1 MEAFDRTQKNAME
14 ANMKKIIGA
23 ATATVLGLGAFT
35 TSAIAETIV
44 TADVL
49 NVREKPTTESKVV
62 EKVKEGQKLK
72 VIHTEE
78 GWSKIDLNGKE
89 LFVSSEYTKD
99 IYHVTAN
106 LLNVRTEANTESEIL
121 GRLKQDDVIE
131 STHQVKDGW
140 LQFEYKGKTAYANV
154 SFLSSTALIEKK
166 AEEKTKRVAKVQKA
180 VKAKEEVKTQKEAKV
195 QEIAKAKET
204 TKEQKETKAEEIVK
218 PKEEAKVTER
228 VKVKEE
234 TKAEEIVKPKEEA
247 KVTER
252 VKVKEETKAE
262 EIVKPKE
269 EAKVKEIEKEEAK
282 AQEIEKAKEEAKAQE
297 IAKAKEEAKAQ
308 EIEKAKEEAKAQEIA
323 KAKEEAKAQ
332 EIEKAKEE
340 EKAQEIAKAKEEE
353 KAQEIAKAKEEEK
366 AQEIAKAKEEAKAQE
381 IAKAKEEAKA
391 REIEK
396 AKEEAKAKAQ
406 EIAKAKKEAQAREIE
421 EAKAK
426 EATKTQEVS
435 KNNTQSAKRELTVV
449 ATAYTADPSE
459 NGTYGGRVLTA
470 MGHDL
475 TANPNMR
482 IIAVDPKVIPLGSK
496 VWVEGYGEA
505 IAGDTGSAIKGNR
518 IDVLM
523 GSKSKAMNWGRQT
536 VKVKVL

>member
-1 MEAFDRTQKNAME
+1 
-14 ANMKKIIGA
+14 MKKVIGA
-23 ATATVLGLGAFT
+23 ATATVFGLGAFT
-35 TSAIAETIV
+35 TTATAETIV

-62 EKVKEGQKLK
+62 EKVKNGQELK
-72 VIHTEE
+72 VINTED
-78 GWSKIDLNGKE
+78 GWSKIELNGKE
-89 LFVSSEYTKD
+89 VFVSSEFTKD
-99 IYHVTAN
+99 VYHVTAN
-106 LLNVRTEANTESEIL
+106 LLNVRTEANTDSEIL
-121 GRLKQDDVIE
+121 GRLKKDDVIE

-154 SFLSSTALIEKK
+154 SFLSSTAPTEKK
-166 AEEKTKRVAKVQKA
+166 TEEKTKQVAKVQKS
-180 VKAKEEVKTQKEAKV
+180 VKEKKEVKTQKV
-195 QEIAKAKET
+195 AKAKET
-204 TKEQKETKAEEIVK
+204 TKAQEIVK
-218 PKEEAKVTER
+218 PKEEAKIKEE

-234 TKAEEIVKPKEEA
+234 E
-247 KVTER
+247 KV
-252 VKVKEETKAE
+252 
-262 EIVKPKE
+262 
-269 EAKVKEIEKEEAK
+269 
-282 AQEIEKAKEEAKAQE
+282 QE
-297 IAKAKEEAKAQ
+297 IA
-308 EIEKAKEEAKAQEIA
+308 
-323 KAKEEAKAQ
+323 
-332 EIEKAKEE
+332 KAKEE

-366 AQEIAKAKEEAKAQE
+366 AQEIAKAKEEEKAREIVKAKEEEKARE
-381 IAKAKEEAKA
+381 IAKAKEE
-391 REIEK
+391 EK
-396 AKEEAKAKAQ
+396 TR
-406 EIAKAKKEAQAREIE
+406 EIAKAKEEEKAREI
-421 EAKAK
+421 AKAK
-426 EATKTQEVS
+426 EEERAKEAS
-435 KNNTQSAKRELTVV
+435 KNNIQSAKRELTVV

-536 VKVKVL
+536 VKVKIL

>member
-1 MEAFDRTQKNAME
+1 
-14 ANMKKIIGA
+14 MKKIIGA
-23 ATATVLGLGAFT
+23 ATATVFGLGAFT

-49 NVREKPTTESKVV
+49 NVREKPTTESKVI

-72 VIHTEE
+72 VINTEE

-89 LFVSSEYTKD
+89 LFVSSEFTKD

-106 LLNVRTEANTESEIL
+106 LLNVRSEANTESEIL
-121 GRLKQDDVIE
+121 GRLKKDDVIE
-131 STHQVKDGW
+131 STHQAKDGW

-154 SFLSSTALIEKK
+154 SFLSSTAPSEKK
-166 AEEKTKRVAKVQKA
+166 AGEKTKQVTKVQKA
-180 VKAKEEVKTQKEAKV
+180 VKAKEEAKTQKVAKIQEIAKTKETTKMLEEVKVQEVAKGKEEKKV
-195 QEIAKAKET
+195 QEIAK
-204 TKEQKETKAEEIVK
+204 
-218 PKEEAKVTER
+218 P
-228 VKVKEE
+228 KEE
-234 TKAEEIVKPKEEA
+234 TKVQEIA
-247 KVTER
+247 
-252 VKVKEETKAE
+252 
-262 EIVKPKE
+262 KPKE
-269 EAKVKEIEKEEAK
+269 EAKVKEVEKV
-282 AQEIEKAKEEAKAQE
+282 KEEAKAQE
-297 IAKAKEEAKAQ
+297 IAKAKEEAKV
-308 EIEKAKEEAKAQEIA
+308 QEIA
-323 KAKEEAKAQ
+323 KAKEEAKVK
-332 EIEKAKEE
+332 EVEKVKEE
-340 EKAQEIAKAKEEE
+340 A
-353 KAQEIAKAKEEEK
+353 K

-391 REIEK
+391 QEIAKAKEEAKAKEIARAKEEAKAQEIAKAKEEAKAKEIARAKEEAKAQEIARAKEEAKAREIEK
-396 AKEEAKAKAQ
+396 AKEEAKAK
-406 EIAKAKKEAQAREIE
+406 E
-421 EAKAK
+421 E
-426 EATKTQEVS
+426 S

-536 VKVKVL
+536 VKVKIL

>member
-1 MEAFDRTQKNAME
+1 
-14 ANMKKIIGA
+14 MKKVIGA
-23 ATATVLGLGAFT
+23 ATATVFGLGAFT
-35 TSAIAETIV
+35 TTAIAETIV

-62 EKVKEGQKLK
+62 EKVKEGQELK
-72 VIHTEE
+72 VINTED

-89 LFVSSEYTKD
+89 VFVSSEFTKD
-99 IYHVTAN
+99 VYHVTAN
-106 LLNVRTEANTESEIL
+106 LLNVRSDANTESEIL
-121 GRLKQDDVIE
+121 GRLKKDDVIE

-154 SFLSSTALIEKK
+154 SFLSSTAPVEKK
-166 AEEKTKRVAKVQKA
+166 AEEKTKKVAKVQKT
-180 VKAKEEVKTQKEAKV
+180 VKAKEEVKTQKIVKPKEEVKV
-195 QEIAKAKET
+195 QEVVKPKEEVKVQEVVKPKEEAKIQEVVKPKEEV
-204 TKEQKETKAEEIVK
+204 KVQEVVK
-218 PKEEAKVTER
+218 PKEEAKVQE
-228 VKVKEE
+228 V
-234 TKAEEIVKPKEEA
+234 VKPKEE
-247 KVTER
+247 
-252 VKVKEETKAE
+252 VKVQEV
-262 EIVKPKE
+262 VKPKE
-269 EAKVKEIEKEEAK
+269 EE
-282 AQEIEKAKEEAKAQE
+282 KAQE
-297 IAKAKEEAKAQ
+297 IAKAKEE
-308 EIEKAKEEAKAQEIA
+308 EKAQEIA
-323 KAKEEAKAQ
+323 KAKEEEKAQ
-332 EIEKAKEE
+332 EIAKAKEEEKAQEIAKAKEEEKAQEIAKAKEE

-381 IAKAKEEAKA
+381 IARAKEEAKAREIAKAKEEAKA
-391 REIEK
+391 REE
-396 AKEEAKAKAQ
+396 
-406 EIAKAKKEAQAREIE
+406 
-421 EAKAK
+421 
-426 EATKTQEVS
+426 S
-435 KNNTQSAKRELTVV
+435 KNNTQAAKRELTVV

-536 VKVKVL
+536 VKVKIL

>member
-1 MEAFDRTQKNAME
+1 
-14 ANMKKIIGA
+14 MKKVIGA
-23 ATATVLGLGAFT
+23 ATATVFGLGAFT
-35 TSAIAETIV
+35 TTAIAETIV

-62 EKVKEGQKLK
+62 EKVKEGQELK
-72 VIHTEE
+72 VINTED

-89 LFVSSEYTKD
+89 VFVSSEFTKD
-99 IYHVTAN
+99 VYHVTAN
-106 LLNVRTEANTESEIL
+106 LLNVRSDANTESEIL
-121 GRLKQDDVIE
+121 GRLKKDDVIE

-154 SFLSSTALIEKK
+154 SFLSSTAPVEKK
-166 AEEKTKRVAKVQKA
+166 AEEKTKKVAKVQKT
-180 VKAKEEVKTQKEAKV
+180 VKAKEEVKTQKIVKPKEEVKV
-195 QEIAKAKET
+195 QEVVKPKEEVKVQEVVKPKEEAKIQEVVKPKEEV
-204 TKEQKETKAEEIVK
+204 KVQEVVK
-218 PKEEAKVTER
+218 PKEEAKVQE
-228 VKVKEE
+228 V
-234 TKAEEIVKPKEEA
+234 VKPKEE
-247 KVTER
+247 
-252 VKVKEETKAE
+252 VKVQEV
-262 EIVKPKE
+262 VKP
-269 EAKVKEIEKEEAK
+269 
-282 AQEIEKAKEEAKAQE
+282 
-297 IAKAKEEAKAQ
+297 
-308 EIEKAKEEAKAQEIA
+308 
-323 KAKEEAKAQ
+323 
-332 EIEKAKEE
+332 
-340 EKAQEIAKAKEEE
+340 KEEE

-381 IAKAKEEAKA
+381 IARAKEEAKAREIAKAKEEAKA
-391 REIEK
+391 REE
-396 AKEEAKAKAQ
+396 
-406 EIAKAKKEAQAREIE
+406 
-421 EAKAK
+421 
-426 EATKTQEVS
+426 S
-435 KNNTQSAKRELTVV
+435 KNNTQAAKRELTVV

-536 VKVKVL
+536 VKVKIL

>member
-1 MEAFDRTQKNAME
+1 
-14 ANMKKIIGA
+14 MKKIIGA
-23 ATATVLGLGAFT
+23 ATATVFGLGAFT

-49 NVREKPTTESKVV
+49 NVREKPTTESKVI

-72 VIHTEE
+72 VINTEE

-89 LFVSSEYTKD
+89 LFVSSEFTKD

-106 LLNVRTEANTESEIL
+106 LLNVRSEANTESEIL
-121 GRLKQDDVIE
+121 GRLKKDDVIE
-131 STHQVKDGW
+131 STHQAKDGW

-154 SFLSSTALIEKK
+154 SFLSSTAPSEKK
-166 AEEKTKRVAKVQKA
+166 AGEKTKQVAKVQKA
-180 VKAKEEVKTQKEAKV
+180 VKAKEEAKTQKVAKIQEIAKTKETTKMLEEVKVQEVAKGKEEKKV
-195 QEIAKAKET
+195 QEIAK
-204 TKEQKETKAEEIVK
+204 
-218 PKEEAKVTER
+218 P
-228 VKVKEE
+228 KEE
-234 TKAEEIVKPKEEA
+234 TKVQEIA
-247 KVTER
+247 
-252 VKVKEETKAE
+252 
-262 EIVKPKE
+262 KPKE
-269 EAKVKEIEKEEAK
+269 EAKVKEVEKV
-282 AQEIEKAKEEAKAQE
+282 KEEAKAQE
-297 IAKAKEEAKAQ
+297 IAKAKEEAKV
-308 EIEKAKEEAKAQEIA
+308 
-323 KAKEEAKAQ
+323 
-332 EIEKAKEE
+332 
-340 EKAQEIAKAKEEE
+340 QEIAKAKEEE
-353 KAQEIAKAKEEEK
+353 KVKEVEKVKEEAK

-391 REIEK
+391 QEIAKAKEEAKAQEIARAKEEAKAQEIAKAKEEAKAKEIARAKEEAKAKEIARAKEEAKAREIEK
-396 AKEEAKAKAQ
+396 AKEEAKAK
-406 EIAKAKKEAQAREIE
+406 E
-421 EAKAK
+421 E
-426 EATKTQEVS
+426 S

-536 VKVKVL
+536 VKVKIL

>member
-1 MEAFDRTQKNAME
+1 
-14 ANMKKIIGA
+14 MKKIIGA
-23 ATATVLGLGAFT
+23 ATATVFGLGAFT

-49 NVREKPTTESKVV
+49 NVREKPTTESKVI

-72 VIHTEE
+72 VINTEE

-89 LFVSSEYTKD
+89 LFVSSEFTKD

-106 LLNVRTEANTESEIL
+106 LLNVRSEANTESEIL
-121 GRLKQDDVIE
+121 GRLKKDDVIE
-131 STHQVKDGW
+131 STHQAKDGW

-154 SFLSSTALIEKK
+154 SFLSSTAPSEKK
-166 AEEKTKRVAKVQKA
+166 AGEKTKQVAKVQKA
-180 VKAKEEVKTQKEAKV
+180 VKAKEEAKTQKVAKIQEIAKTKETTKMLEEVKVQEVAKGKEEKKV
-195 QEIAKAKET
+195 QEIAK
-204 TKEQKETKAEEIVK
+204 
-218 PKEEAKVTER
+218 P
-228 VKVKEE
+228 KEE
-234 TKAEEIVKPKEEA
+234 TKV
-247 KVTER
+247 
-252 VKVKEETKAE
+252 
-262 EIVKPKE
+262 
-269 EAKVKEIEKEEAK
+269 
-282 AQEIEKAKEEAKAQE
+282 QE
-297 IAKAKEEAKAQ
+297 IAKAKEEAKVK
-308 EIEKAKEEAKAQEIA
+308 EVEKVKEEA
-323 KAKEEAKAQ
+323 
-332 EIEKAKEE
+332 
-340 EKAQEIAKAKEEE
+340 
-353 KAQEIAKAKEEEK
+353 K

-391 REIEK
+391 QEIAKAKEEAKAQEIAKAKEEAKAQEIARAKEEAKAQEIAKAKEEAKAQEIARAKEEAKAQEIARAKEEAKAREIEK
-396 AKEEAKAKAQ
+396 AKEEAKAK
-406 EIAKAKKEAQAREIE
+406 E
-421 EAKAK
+421 E
-426 EATKTQEVS
+426 S

-536 VKVKVL
+536 VKVKIL

>member
-1 MEAFDRTQKNAME
+1 
-14 ANMKKIIGA
+14 MKKVIGA
-23 ATATVLGLGAFT
+23 ATATVFGLGAFT
-35 TSAIAETIV
+35 TTAIAETIV

-62 EKVKEGQKLK
+62 EKVKEGQELK
-72 VIHTEE
+72 VINTED

-89 LFVSSEYTKD
+89 VFVSSEFTKD
-99 IYHVTAN
+99 VYHVTAN
-106 LLNVRTEANTESEIL
+106 LLNVRSDANTESEIL
-121 GRLKQDDVIE
+121 GRLKKDDVIE

-154 SFLSSTALIEKK
+154 SFLSSTAPVEKK
-166 AEEKTKRVAKVQKA
+166 AEEKTKKVAKVQKT
-180 VKAKEEVKTQKEAKV
+180 VKAKEEVKTQKIVKPKEEVKV
-195 QEIAKAKET
+195 QEVVKPKEEVKVQEVVKPKEEAKIQEVVKPKEEV
-204 TKEQKETKAEEIVK
+204 KVQEVVK
-218 PKEEAKVTER
+218 PKEEAKVQE
-228 VKVKEE
+228 V
-234 TKAEEIVKPKEEA
+234 VKPKEE
-247 KVTER
+247 
-252 VKVKEETKAE
+252 VKVQEV
-262 EIVKPKE
+262 VKPKE
-269 EAKVKEIEKEEAK
+269 EE
-282 AQEIEKAKEEAKAQE
+282 KAQE
-297 IAKAKEEAKAQ
+297 IAKAKEE
-308 EIEKAKEEAKAQEIA
+308 EKAQEIA
-323 KAKEEAKAQ
+323 KAKEEEKAQ
-332 EIEKAKEE
+332 EIAKAKEE

-381 IAKAKEEAKA
+381 IARAKEEAKAREIAKAKEEAKA
-391 REIEK
+391 REE
-396 AKEEAKAKAQ
+396 
-406 EIAKAKKEAQAREIE
+406 
-421 EAKAK
+421 
-426 EATKTQEVS
+426 S
-435 KNNTQSAKRELTVV
+435 KNNTQAAKRELTVV

-536 VKVKVL
+536 VKVKIL

>member
-1 MEAFDRTQKNAME
+1 
-14 ANMKKIIGA
+14 MKKIIGA
-23 ATATVLGLGAFT
+23 ATATVFGMGAFT
-35 TSAIAETIV
+35 TVATAETIV

-62 EKVKEGQKLK
+62 KKVKEGEKLK

-89 LFVSSEYTKD
+89 VFVSTEFTKD
-99 IYHVTAN
+99 VYYVTAN
-106 LLNVRTEANTESEIL
+106 LLNVRSDASTESEIL
-121 GRLKQDDVIE
+121 GRLKTNDVIE

-154 SFLSSTALIEKK
+154 SFLSSTAPVEKK
-166 AEEKTKRVAKVQKA
+166 AEEKTKQVAKVQKT
-180 VKAKEEVKTQKEAKV
+180 VKAKIEAKTQKVAKAKEEAKV
-195 QEIAKAKET
+195 QEV
-204 TKEQKETKAEEIVK
+204 VK
-218 PKEEAKVTER
+218 PKEEAKVQE
-228 VKVKEE
+228 V
-234 TKAEEIVKPKEEA
+234 VKPKEEA
-247 KVTER
+247 KVQEVVKPKEE
-252 VKVKEETKAE
+252 VKVQEV
-262 EIVKPKE
+262 VKPKE
-269 EAKVKEIEKEEAK
+269 EAKVQEVVKPKEEVK
-282 AQEIEKAKEEAKAQE
+282 VQEVVKPKEEVKVQE
-297 IAKAKEEAKAQ
+297 VVQPKEEVKVQ
-308 EIEKAKEEAKAQEIA
+308 EVVKPKEETKVQEVV
-323 KAKEEAKAQ
+323 KPKEEVKVQ
-332 EIEKAKEE
+332 EE
-340 EKAQEIAKAKEEE
+340 AKAKEEE
-353 KAQEIAKAKEEEK
+353 KAR
-366 AQEIAKAKEEAKAQE
+366 E

-391 REIEK
+391 REIAKAKEEEKAREIAKAKEEEKAREIAKAKEEEKAREIAKAKEEEKAREIAK
-396 AKEEAKAKAQ
+396 AKEEAKAREIAKVKEEEKAR
-406 EIAKAKKEAQAREIE
+406 EIAKAKE
-421 EAKAK
+421 EEKAK
-426 EATKTQEVS
+426 EES
-435 KNNTQSAKRELTVV
+435 KNNIQSAKRELTVV

-536 VKVKVL
+536 VKVKIL

>member
-1 MEAFDRTQKNAME
+1 ME
-14 ANMKKIIGA
+14 ANMKKVIGA
-23 ATATVLGLGAFT
+23 ATATIFGLGAFT
-35 TSAIAETIV
+35 STATAETIV

-62 EKVKEGQKLK
+62 EKVKNGQELK
-72 VIHTEE
+72 VINTED
-78 GWSKIDLNGKE
+78 GWSKIELNGKE
-89 LFVSSEYTKD
+89 VFVSSEFTKD
-99 IYHVTAN
+99 VYHVTAN

-121 GRLKQDDVIE
+121 GRLKKDDVIE

-154 SFLSSTALIEKK
+154 SFLSSTAPTEKK
-166 AEEKTKRVAKVQKA
+166 TEEKTKQVAKVQKS
-180 VKAKEEVKTQKEAKV
+180 VKEKKEVKTQKV
-195 QEIAKAKET
+195 AKAKET
-204 TKEQKETKAEEIVK
+204 TKAQEIVK
-218 PKEEAKVTER
+218 PKEE

-234 TKAEEIVKPKEEA
+234 PKAQ
-247 KVTER
+247 
-252 VKVKEETKAE
+252 

-269 EAKVKEIEKEEAK
+269 EAKVKEEVKVKEEPKAQEMVKPKEEAK
-282 AQEIEKAKEEAKAQE
+282 VKEEVKAKEEEKVQEIAKAKEEKAQE
-297 IAKAKEEAKAQ
+297 IAKAKEEEKVQ
-308 EIEKAKEEAKAQEIA
+308 EIAKAKEEKVQEIAKAKEEKAQEIA
-323 KAKEEAKAQ
+323 KAKEG
-332 EIEKAKEE
+332 

-366 AQEIAKAKEEAKAQE
+366 AREIARAKEEEKAKEIAKAKEEEKARE
-381 IAKAKEEAKA
+381 IAKAKEEEKA
-391 REIEK
+391 R
-396 AKEEAKAKAQ
+396 
-406 EIAKAKKEAQAREIE
+406 EIAKAKE
-421 EAKAK
+421 EERAK
-426 EATKTQEVS
+426 EVS
-435 KNNTQSAKRELTVV
+435 KNNIESAKRELTVV

-536 VKVKVL
+536 VKVKIL

>member
-1 MEAFDRTQKNAME
+1 
-14 ANMKKIIGA
+14 MKKVIGA
-23 ATATVLGLGAFT
+23 ATATIFGLGAFT
-35 TSAIAETIV
+35 TTATAETIV

-62 EKVKEGQKLK
+62 EKVKNGQELK
-72 VIHTEE
+72 VINTED
-78 GWSKIDLNGKE
+78 GWSKIELNGKE
-89 LFVSSEYTKD
+89 VFVSSEFTKD
-99 IYHVTAN
+99 VYHVTAN
-106 LLNVRTEANTESEIL
+106 LLNVRTEANTDSEIL
-121 GRLKQDDVIE
+121 GRLKKDDVIE

-154 SFLSSTALIEKK
+154 SFLSSTAPTEKK
-166 AEEKTKRVAKVQKA
+166 TEEKTKQVAKVQKS
-180 VKAKEEVKTQKEAKV
+180 VKEKKEVKTQKVAKTKV
-195 QEIAKAKET
+195 Q
-204 TKEQKETKAEEIVK
+204 EIVK
-218 PKEEAKVTER
+218 PKEEAKIKEE

-234 TKAEEIVKPKEEA
+234 PKVQEIVKPKEET
-247 KVTER
+247 KIKEE
-252 VKVKEETKAE
+252 VKVKEEPKVQ

-269 EAKVKEIEKEEAK
+269 EAKVKEEVKEEEK
-282 AQEIEKAKEEAKAQE
+282 AQEIV
-297 IAKAKEEAKAQ
+297 
-308 EIEKAKEEAKAQEIA
+308 
-323 KAKEEAKAQ
+323 
-332 EIEKAKEE
+332 KAKEE
-340 EKAQEIAKAKEEE
+340 EKAQEIVKAKEEE
-353 KAQEIAKAKEEEK
+353 KAREIAKAKEEEK
-366 AQEIAKAKEEAKAQE
+366 AREIAKAKEEERARE
-381 IAKAKEEAKA
+381 IAKAKEEERA
-391 REIEK
+391 R
-396 AKEEAKAKAQ
+396 
-406 EIAKAKKEAQAREIE
+406 E

-426 EATKTQEVS
+426 EEERAKEAS
-435 KNNTQSAKRELTVV
+435 KNNIQSAKRELTVV

-536 VKVKVL
+536 VKVKIL

>member
-1 MEAFDRTQKNAME
+1 
-14 ANMKKIIGA
+14 MKKIIGA

-49 NVREKPTTESKVV
+49 NVREKPTTESKIV

-154 SFLSSTALIEKK
+154 SFLSSTAPIEKK

-234 TKAEEIVKPKEEA
+234 TKAEEIAKTKEEA
-247 KVTER
+247 KVQ
-252 VKVKEETKAE
+252 
-262 EIVKPKE
+262 
-269 EAKVKEIEKEEAK
+269 EIEKVKEEAK
-282 AQEIEKAKEEAKAQE
+282 AQEIAKAKEEAKVREMEKAKAQEIAKAKEEEKAQEIAKAKEEAQEIEKVKEEAKAQE

-308 EIEKAKEEAKAQEIA
+308 EIEKVKEEAKAQEIA
-323 KAKEEAKAQ
+323 KAKEEAKVR
-332 EIEKAKEE
+332 EMEK
-340 EKAQEIAKAKEEE
+340 
-353 KAQEIAKAKEEEK
+353 
-366 AQEIAKAKEEAKAQE
+366 AKAQE

-396 AKEEAKAKAQ
+396 AKEEAKAKSQ
-406 EIAKAKKEAQAREIE
+406 EIAKAKEEAQAREIE
-421 EAKAK
+421 KAKAK

-475 TANPNMR
+475 TENPNMR

-536 VKVKVL
+536 VKVKIL